1 MSRAWRI
8 IRSVFHSL
16 VALLRRMVFANIG
29 PSDISPYPRG
39 EVEFVLDRRQI
50 GGGSDR
56 YAAVAGEVFR
66 AVVEK
71 SPRHAA
77 AIDLRSGMIH
87 TPEGMDLLAEHT
99 DLQADETP
107 DGRVVATPGSVDAV
121 ARLLGPDLVSAT
133 VIDDEERPIVEWREG
148 QALRFGLRPADA
160 ERLSERLPE
169 PAWTAIHRT
178 DGAR

>member
-1 MSRAWRI
+1 MGRAWRV
-8 IRSVFHSL
+8 IRGVLQSS

-39 EVEFVLDRRQI
+39 EVEFVLDRRQL

-99 DLQADETP
+99 DLQADGTP
-107 DGRVVATPGSVDAV
+107 DGRVVATPSSVDAV

-133 VIDDEERPIVEWREG
+133 VIDDEERPIVQWREG
-148 QALRFGLRPADA
+148 QALRFGLPPAAAD
-160 ERLSERLPE
+160 RLSERLPD
-169 PAWTAIHRT
+169 PASTAIRRT